1 MPIRHNSILT
11 LMKSGASF
19 LRIDIIC
26 MIFLDVKYF
35 SVVCLSIYSEK
46 HAGKTTLT
54 TMGHFFSKKL
64 NLCPSDITWNSVA
77 LKCHCLK
84 HTSKYFSSGFLYMQ
98 HVITRNKFTSFR
110 PWKLETLTLLRVKE
124 YLYKNLLRTIVSSLV
139 NKNHYHIVIS
149 FLCYVSP
156 FASKGFVFLM
166 LRWSIPEF

>member
-1 MPIRHNSILT
+1 MSQYLFWETCWKNYTYNDGAFLFKEVKFLSVRHNL
-11 LMKSGASF
+11 KF
-19 LRIDIIC
+19 C
-26 MIFLDVKYF
+26 CVKMSLF
-35 SVVCLSIYSEK
+35 ETHIK
-46 HAGKTTLT
+46 
-54 TMGHFFSKKL
+54 
-64 NLCPSDITWNSVA
+64 I
-77 LKCHCLK
+77 
-84 HTSKYFSSGFLYMQ
+84 FSSGFLYMQ